1 MHSLDSD
8 LLKITHLE
16 ARMRG
21 ERESSI
27 KIGSLPTNLN
37 ESLSNELNFH
47 EGQLIIPDNELF
59 FSEKENIFLPLDIN
73 QKSKKLVFFDPF
85 KKKKLNI
92 EENHCNLVL
101 ANNANL
107 KEINHSFFLNNN
119 MSESKIKVNFPEY
132 VPVDHDNYKTKYENL
147 KKEFDV

>member
-47 EGQLIIPDNELF
+47 EGQLIVPDNELF

-73 QKSKKLVFFDPF
+73 QKSKKLVFID
-85 KKKKLNI
+85 KG
-92 EENHCNLVL
+92 V
-101 ANNANL
+101 
-107 KEINHSFFLNNN
+107 
-119 MSESKIKVNFPEY
+119 VY
-132 VPVDHDNYKTKYENL
+132 GNY
-147 KKEFDV
+147 